1 MKKRAIQWMIAAV
14 AAIFLIGGNAWADG
28 RGDRGSFKGGH
39 GGYHAAPHHPG
50 GHGRTGGYYKPP
62 HFNKHRPHGGPHYR
76 PHHGPGHFGPHRG
89 PAYRHHHPRP
99 HHGRHYARPVRVGV
113 SPHDVI
119 FSALIGHPGF
129 LLNVVAGR

>member
-14 AAIFLIGGNAWADG
+14 AAIFLVGGNAWADG

-39 GGYHAAPHHPG
+39 DGYHAAPHHPG
-50 GHGRTGGYYKPP
+50 GHGRPGGPP
-62 HFNKHRPHGGPHYR
+62 NIYKHRPNGG
-76 PHHGPGHFGPHRG
+76 HHHHFHKGPGHYGLHRG
-89 PAYRHHHPRP
+89 PAYRHHPPRP
-99 HHGRHYARPVRVGV
+99 HHGGHYARPVRVGV